1 MGEGTEVCDMFFQSR
16 HTFIRYCVVLPYPVP
31 TNKSMIVR
39 DRISVTNILNVS
51 HNDNNFFRIDSKL
64 TDEIP

>member
-16 HTFIRYCVVLPYPVP
+16 HTFIRYCVVLPYSVP

-51 HNDNNFFRIDSKL
+51 HNDNKA
-64 TDEIP
+64 